1 MSPKSVLVIGGYG
14 FLGST
19 IADAFEQEGWQ
30 VRRGSR
36 ALRDSAAVLVEL
48 SDPDTIRKAAQG
60 VDMVVNTVPDPHLS
74 AESVILHSGG
84 MLLNVATIDQ
94 PPVRAFRDHA
104 RQNSPSGTVVVNAG
118 LAPGVTNLVIAD
130 LLQRHPH
137 ADGVEIAMALQTKGM
152 SGKSGVH
159 FVYENLVT
167 GRRNGVQIR
176 HHDTARIPLPE
187 PFGTRP
193 CFGFGEGQGGWLLGS
208 AGERTLHTFGYLD
221 DKTLHTAILGLNA
234 LRLLPLL
241 PIAPLLAGHSRR
253 PDTATT
259 EPVAHWLAVY
269 HEGSRIDA
277 RTVRC
282 AGDYL
287 CTGAATVE
295 TAEALLRAGA
305 SIPAGC
311 FGIEE
316 LLTLNDIERELKHH
330 GITVADELGPRT
342 DASPSHAPGR

>member
-1 MSPKSVLVIGGYG
+1 MSSRSALVIGGYG

-19 IADAFEQEGWQ
+19 VADAFELAGWQ

-36 ALRDSAAVLVEL
+36 TSRDDAAVRVEL
-48 SDPDTIRKAAQG
+48 SDADSIRQAARG
-60 VDMVVNTVPDPHLS
+60 VDIVVSTVPDTHMS
-74 AESVILHSGG
+74 AEAVILHSGG
-84 MLLNVATIDQ
+84 LLINVATIDQ
-94 PPVRAFRDHA
+94 TPVRAFRDRA
-104 RQNSPSGTVVVNAG
+104 RLGTASGTVVVNAG

-130 LLQRHPH
+130 LLERNPH
-137 ADGVEIAMALQTKGM
+137 ADGVELAMALQTKGM
-152 SGKSGVH
+152 SGKFGVH

-167 GRRNGVQIR
+167 GRQNGTRIR

-187 PFGTRP
+187 PFGARP

-208 AGERTLHTFGYLD
+208 AGDRAVRTFGYLD

-241 PIAPLLAGHSRR
+241 PMAPLLAGHTKK

-269 HEGSRIDA
+269 HEDSRIDA

-287 CTGAATVE
+287 CTGAATVV
-295 TAEALLRAGA
+295 TAEALLRATSA
-305 SIPAGC
+305 LPVGC

-316 LLTLNDIERELKHH
+316 LLTLNDIAPELERH
-330 GITVADELGPRT
+330 GITVADELGPMT
-342 DASPSHAPGR
+342 GPMPSHVPGR